1 MKKNILALL
10 VLGLS
15 FSMAYSQKL
24 VIKGSDTVLPL
35 SQLEA
40 EDFMKENPKVGISV
54 VGGGSGVGIAALI
67 DKDTDIAQSSRP
79 IKGAEKKK
87 ARANGVDVV
96 ETSIAK
102 DALTVIVNKKNKVSK
117 LTFEQIEKIFTGQ
130 ITNWKDVGGDNKQI
144 VLYSRESSSGTYTF
158 FREHVMS
165 NKDYAPSTLLQAST
179 GPIVAAVSQTEGAI
193 GYIGFAYLDNTVKA
207 LSVSS
212 DGKNFIEPDKA
223 NVDDGTYPITRDL
236 LYYTNGKP
244 KGVAKDFIDYI
255 LSPKGQNIVEESG
268 YMKLIK

>member
-1 MKKNILALL
+1 
-10 VLGLS
+10 
-15 FSMAYSQKL
+15 
-24 VIKGSDTVLPL
+24 
-35 SQLEA
+35 
-40 EDFMKENPKVGISV
+40 
-54 VGGGSGVGIAALI
+54 
-67 DKDTDIAQSSRP
+67 
-79 IKGAEKKK
+79 
-87 ARANGVDVV
+87 
-96 ETSIAK
+96 
-102 DALTVIVNKKNKVSK
+102 
-117 LTFEQIEKIFTGQ
+117 
-130 ITNWKDVGGDNKQI
+130 
-144 VLYSRESSSGTYTF
+144 
-158 FREHVMS
+158 MS